1 MSVMD
6 KPALNKPL
14 LDLYADYL
22 ISSFG
27 PTTATGLARLL
38 QSHISHDKITRFL
51 SAQTLTSANLWQI
64 VKPLVRRVQ
73 NEDAA
78 LIIDDS
84 IAHKP
89 HTDPSELI
97 GWHYDHTTGT
107 SVKGINFLTTLY
119 CAGDVSL
126 DVSLPVAF
134 ALVEKDE
141 EFTDAKTGKP
151 KRRASVSKNEHYRT
165 MLRACVKNGMP
176 FRYVLNDVWF
186 AAADNMKLIK
196 SELNKDFVMPL
207 KSNRNVALSEQDK
220 KDSCYQAVQT
230 LTLEHG
236 KAQEVY
242 LEQISFPLLLVKQ
255 VFTNKDGSQGLLYL
269 VTSDTTLDGDRM
281 MNLYQERW
289 QVEEYHKSLKQN
301 ASLSCSPTRTKRTQT
316 NHFFLSLC
324 AFVKLETL
332 KIKTQCGHFAL
343 KQKLYVAALQ
353 AAFDQLQTLQ
363 PSNLL
368 GGMSA

>member
-1 MSVMD
+1 MVSTD
-6 KPALNKPL
+6 KCL

-27 PTTATGLARLL
+27 PTTATGLSRLL
-38 QSHISHDKITRFL
+38 EAHLSHDKITRFL
-51 SAQTLTSANLWQI
+51 SERTFSSANLWQI
-64 VKPLVRRVQ
+64 VKPLVRKVQ
-73 NEDAA
+73 NENAV

-89 HTDPSELI
+89 HTDASELI

-107 SVKGINFLTTLY
+107 KVKGINFLTTLY
-119 CAGDVSL
+119 CTN

-141 EFTDAKTGKP
+141 EFTDKKTGQV
-151 KRRASVSKNEHYRT
+151 KRRASISKNAHYQA
-165 MLRACVKNGMP
+165 MLQACVKNQMP

-196 SELNKDFVMPL
+196 AELKKDFVMPL
-207 KSNRNVALSEQDK
+207 KSNRNIALSEQDK
-220 KDSCYQAVQT
+220 KDSRFQAVET
-230 LTLEHG
+230 LPLEHG
-236 KAQEVY
+236 QARQVY
-242 LEQISFPLLLVKQ
+242 LEQVSFPLLLVKQ

-281 MNLYQERW
+281 MRLYQERW
-289 QVEEYHKSLKQN
+289 QVEVYHKSLKQN
-301 ASLSCSPTRTKRTQT
+301 ASLACSPTRTKTTQS

-324 AFVKLETL
+324 AYVK
-332 KIKTQCGHFAL
+332 
-343 KQKLYVAALQ
+343 
-353 AAFDQLQTLQ
+353 
-363 PSNLL
+363 
-368 GGMSA
+368 